1 MKIKLLLIL
10 FITLF
15 AINIFAGS
23 LTYSPDDK
31 SYSISFPI
39 SWLIFE
45 QDNGNTMLAL
55 APEKKGDPFRETVLV
70 TKEYVGNNTNIEF
83 YLFNALKNIKNKY
96 PSFVKEGEKNIIID
110 NIYAKEIKYSVE
122 ENGVRVNAKLI
133 IVFTRGNALKFFFL
147 SDQKDSKNFK
157 NIFDEIQKSIKLR

>member
-1 MKIKLLLIL
+1 MKIKLTSIL
-10 FITLF
+10 FTLLL
-15 AINIFAGS
+15 AMNVFAGT

-31 SYSISFPI
+31 SYSITFPI

-55 APEKKGDPFRETVLV
+55 APEKSDDPFRETVLI

-83 YLFNALKNIKNKY
+83 YLFNSLKNIKNKY
-96 PSFVKEGEKNIIID
+96 PSFVKEGEKNVIID
-110 NIYAKEIKYSVE
+110 NIYAKEIKYTVDD
-122 ENGVRVNAKLI
+122 NGVKVNAKLI

-157 NIFDEIQKSIKLR
+157 NIFDEIQKSIRLR